1 MRADDRGSS
10 IDGGSRDAAAP
21 IAASVAPSMTAA
33 SVPLVIGVTS
43 HRDLLPAQV
52 DAIRERVRALF
63 EQLRIAFPDMPLVV
77 LSPLAEG
84 GDQLVAEE
92 ALAAGARLIAALP
105 LERRE
110 YARDFPD
117 ADSLARFETLCD
129 AAEIIEVPRLPR
141 SQNDAAATSPEG
153 QARDSHYAET
163 GVYVSDHCHLLLA
176 LWDGKPSLSL
186 GGTAQIVRYHL
197 AGIRPA
203 PVERRRSDRRNA
215 LGYGGERLAYHVV
228 CSRERADGAPLATL
242 RALDAWWRTGE
253 TMWPGPEPM
262 PAAFRAMFAHA
273 DAFNG
278 DSAKYAARIEAHRG
292 LAPDSTHTNALD
304 RLFRAADWLAIHFQR
319 RVVLAMRVLYTLA
332 ALMAIAF
339 AVYDNLPSQ
348 DAMLY
353 VFLVL
358 FALGGIIVALAN
370 RRSWHRKY
378 LDYRALAEGLRVQ
391 TYWRRAGIPLSD
403 DAEFARDNFLQK
415 QDVEL
420 GWVRNV
426 MRSAELESG
435 GPARTSDPKAVADVI
450 AEWLG
455 DGRRAGQ
462 LEYYSRKAALRART
476 HRMTEAIGLASLCVG
491 IGISIVLAIFA
502 KQLSPDGKNELVMTM
517 AVFSIVAGV
526 RAAYAYKKADKELI
540 KQYRYMQHIFDQA
553 RVALRNTSD
562 AREQREILRLLG
574 EAALSEQVEWALMH
588 RQRPLEHNRI

>member
-1 MRADDRGSS
+1 M
-10 IDGGSRDAAAP
+10 AAA
-21 IAASVAPSMTAA
+21 ST
-33 SVPLVIGVTS
+33 PLVIGVTS
-43 HRDLLPAQV
+43 HRDLVATEIE
-52 DAIRERVRALF
+52 AIRQRVRALF
-63 EQLRIAFPDMPLVV
+63 AELRSRFPDMPLVV

-92 ALAAGARLIAALP
+92 AIAAGVRLIAALP
-105 LERRE
+105 LTRRE
-110 YARDFPD
+110 YARDFPN
-117 ADSLARFETLCD
+117 AESLARFEALCD

-141 SQNDAAATSPEG
+141 LQSDASDASPEG
-153 QARDSHYAET
+153 HARDSHYAET

-215 LGYGGERLAYHVV
+215 LGYGGERLAYHIV
-228 CSRERADGAPLATL
+228 CSRERAEGAPLATL
-242 RALDAWWRTGE
+242 HALDTWWRTGE
-253 TMWPGPEPM
+253 TMSPGAEPM
-262 PAAFRAMFAHA
+262 PDAFHAMFAHA
-273 DAFNG
+273 DAFNL
-278 DSAKYAARIEAHRG
+278 DYAKYATRIDAHRG
-292 LAPDSTHTNALD
+292 LAPDAAKSNAID

-348 DAMLY
+348 DDMLY
-353 VFLVL
+353 VFLLL

-391 TYWRRAGIPLSD
+391 TYWRRAGIPLTD

-426 MRSAELESG
+426 MRSAELEAG
-435 GPARTSDPKAVADVI
+435 GPSRTNDPAAVALVI
-450 AEWLG
+450 AEWIG

-462 LEYYSRKAALRART
+462 LEYYSRKAALRTRT
-476 HRMTEAIGLASLCVG
+476 HRLTEAIGLASLCVG

-502 KQLSPDGKNELVMTM
+502 SKLSPDLKNELVMTM

-574 EAALSEQVEWALMH
+574 EAALAEQVEWALMH

>member
-1 MRADDRGSS
+1 
-10 IDGGSRDAAAP
+10 
-21 IAASVAPSMTAA
+21 MTAA
-33 SVPLVIGVTS
+33 NAPLVVGVTS
-43 HRDLLPAQV
+43 HRDLV
-52 DAIRERVRALF
+52 RGETDAIRARVRSLF
-63 EQLRIAFPDMPLVV
+63 AELRHTFPDMPLVV

-92 ALAAGARLIAALP
+92 ALAAGVRLVAALP
-105 LERRE
+105 LARSE

-117 ADSLARFETLCD
+117 ADSLARFEKLCD
-129 AAEIIEVPRLPR
+129 AAEIIEVPHLPG
-141 SQNDAAATSPEG
+141 SPVAASDTSPEG
-153 QARDSHYAET
+153 EARDSHYAEA

-197 AGIRPA
+197 AGVRPA
-203 PVERRRSDRRNA
+203 PVERRRRDRRNA
-215 LGYGGERLAYHVV
+215 LGYGGERLAYHIV
-228 CSRERADGAPLATL
+228 CSRDRADGAPLGTL
-242 RALDAWWRTGE
+242 HALDAWWRTGE
-253 TMWPGPEPM
+253 TMASAAEPM
-262 PAAFRAMFAHA
+262 PAPFLAMFAHA
-273 DAFNG
+273 DAFNL
-278 DSAKYAARIEAHRG
+278 DADKYAARIDKHRG
-292 LAPDSTHTNALD
+292 LAANPESATAID
-304 RLFRAADWLAIHFQR
+304 RLFKAADFLAIHFQR

-339 AVYDNLPSQ
+339 TVYDNVPSQ
-348 DAMLY
+348 DNMLY
-353 VFLVL
+353 VFLLL
-358 FALGGIIVALAN
+358 FAVGGVIVTLAN

-391 TYWRRAGIPLSD
+391 TYWRRAGIPLTD

-435 GPARTSDPKAVADVI
+435 MPPRAGDAPTLAQVI
-450 AEWLG
+450 ADWIG
-455 DGRRAGQ
+455 DGRRVGQ
-462 LEYYSRKAALRART
+462 LEYYGRKAALRTRT
-476 HRMTEAIGLASLCVG
+476 HRVTEAITLASLCVG
-491 IGISIVLAIFA
+491 IGISVVLAIFA
-502 KQLSPDGKNELVMTM
+502 GSLSADGKNELVMTM

-553 RVALRNTSD
+553 RVALKNTAD
-562 AREQREILRLLG
+562 ARDQREILRLLG

>member
-1 MRADDRGSS
+1 M
-10 IDGGSRDAAAP
+10 
-21 IAASVAPSMTAA
+21 VATLA
-33 SVPLVIGVTS
+33 PLVIGVTS
-43 HRDLLPAQV
+43 HRDLVAGEI
-52 DAIRERVRALF
+52 DAIRARVRTLF
-63 EQLRIAFPDMPLVV
+63 AELKAEFPDIPLVV

-92 ALAAGARLIAALP
+92 ALAAGMRLIAALP
-105 LERRE
+105 LARHE
-110 YARDFPD
+110 YARDFSN
-117 ADSLARFETLCD
+117 AQALARFEALCD
-129 AAEIIEVPRLPR
+129 AAEIIEVPHLPR
-141 SQNDAAATSPEG
+141 SPTETSGAAPEG
-153 QARDSHYAET
+153 HARDAHYAEA
-163 GVYVSDHCHLLLA
+163 GVHVSDHCHLLLA
-176 LWDGKPSLSL
+176 LWDGKPSQSV

-197 AGIRPA
+197 AGTRPA
-203 PVERRRSDRRNA
+203 PVERRRRERRNA
-215 LGYGGERLAYHVV
+215 LGYGGERLAYHIV
-228 CSRERADGAPLATL
+228 CSRARADGTPLATL
-242 RALDAWWRTGE
+242 HALDAWWRTGE
-253 TMWPGPEPM
+253 TMSPGTEPM
-262 PAAFRAMFAHA
+262 PAAFRAMFAHT
-273 DAFNG
+273 DAFNL
-278 DSAKYAARIEAHRG
+278 DCAKYATRIGTHRS
-292 LAPDSTHTNALD
+292 LAPDSATPNAID

-348 DAMLY
+348 DNMLY
-353 VFLVL
+353 VFLLL
-358 FALGGIIVALAN
+358 FAVGGIIVALAN

-391 TYWRRAGIPLSD
+391 TYWRRAGIPLTD

-426 MRSAELESG
+426 MRSAELEAG
-435 GPARTSDPKAVADVI
+435 GPARTSDAHAVAQVI
-450 AEWLG
+450 AEWIG

-462 LEYYSRKAALRART
+462 LEYYARKAALRTRT
-476 HRMTEAIGLASLCVG
+476 HRLTEAIGLASLCVG
-491 IGISIVLAIFA
+491 IGISVVLALFA
-502 KQLSPDGKNELVMTM
+502 SRLSSDGKNELVMTM

-553 RVALRNTSD
+553 RVALKNTED

-574 EAALSEQVEWALMH
+574 EAALAEQVEWALMH